1 MELLISKIA
10 VLWSVIA
17 VIVGLGAGVAIRR
30 GERQHPDEIL
40 TLLFMAISGRQE

>member
-17 VIVGLGAGVAIRR
+17 VIVGLDAGVAIRR
-30 GERQHPDEIL
+30 GEREQQDEIL
-40 TLLFMAISGRQE
+40 MLLFMAVSGRQE